1 MSDTSYVSLL
11 RSVKYHID
19 MLNDDERLFLNA
31 HLKGTNLPK
40 YSKTEARAG
49 LRFSLLSTE
58 CAEGRDAYQG
68 LIEKF
73 DTWSDDVWNA
83 IKLLYPLPLRSNYSE
98 EDTEEFDIDFDD
110 EKF

>member
-31 HLKGTNLPK
+31 HLKGANLPK
-40 YSKTEARAG
+40 YSKAEARAG

-58 CAEGRDAYQG
+58 NEEGKNTYQG

-83 IKLLYPLPLRSNYSE
+83 IKLLYPLPLRSDYNNGE
-98 EDTEEFDIDFDD
+98 TEDFDIDFD
-110 EKF
+110 EE